1 MVAGTLSSPFFE
13 FFFIFFV
20 AVCMVA
26 CYNRCKRRRQRWQ
39 NVGQRPERVK
49 KGMRDEYKTAADSLG
64 LSLAGLVT
72 AAVDE
77 YIERH
82 R

>member
-1 MVAGTLSSPFFE
+1 MAERRTEAGKQ
-13 FFFIFFV
+13 
-20 AVCMVA
+20 AKMR
-26 CYNRCKRRRQRWQ
+26 YNEDYNKTAYD
-39 NVGQRPERVK
+39 NLHIRVK